1 MIFRQLF
8 EPVSCTY
15 TYLLGCEDSGQA
27 LLIDPVAE
35 TAERDLQV
43 IRRLGLTLAFTL
55 ETHVHADH
63 VTGAL
68 RLKHLAGSK
77 IAAPRLDSLACAD
90 IAVQEGMPIRLGSI
104 TLHPLHTPG
113 HTATHH
119 AYFIEA
125 DGTPAVFAGDALLI
139 DGCGRTDFQGGD
151 SRALFRSVRDKL
163 YALPETSYVYPAH
176 DYKGRTF
183 STIGEEKRANARL
196 ALGLSE
202 EAFVRIMADL
212 NLPYPRKMDFAVP
225 ANGLCGACPPQ
236 VPAEFAGAC
245 EPHDQG

>member
-15 TYLLGCEDSGQA
+15 TYLLGCEESGQA
-27 LLIDPVAE
+27 LLIDPVAQ
-35 TAERDLQV
+35 TAERDLETL
-43 IRRLGLTLAFTL
+43 RRMGLTLAFTL

-63 VTGAL
+63 LTGAR
-68 RLKHLAGSK
+68 RLKQLTGSR
-77 IAAPRLDSLACAD
+77 IAAPRPDGLACAD
-90 IAVQEGMPIRLGSI
+90 IGVEEGRPVRLGSI
-104 TLHPLHTPG
+104 MLHPLHTPG

-125 DGTPAVFAGDALLI
+125 AGTPAVFTGDALLI

-151 SRALFRSVRDKL
+151 SRALFKSVREKL
-163 YALPETSYVYPAH
+163 YALPEASYVYPAH

-196 ALGLSE
+196 AMHQSE
-202 EAFVRIMADL
+202 AAFVRIMADL
-212 NLPYPRKMDFAVP
+212 QLPYPRRMDFAVP
-225 ANGLCGACPPQ
+225 ANRLCGACPPN